1 MDPTAEYVLN
11 GQFYTSWT
19 YLVEM
24 DFERILKT
32 HYFIVRLAS
41 SPSER
46 KEHNNQN
53 MYVMQLYL
61 VNIAQRLFFELE

>member
-1 MDPTAEYVLN
+1 MD
-11 GQFYTSWT
+11 F
-19 YLVEM
+19 

-46 KEHNNQN
+46 KEHNSQN

-61 VNIAQRLFFELE
+61 VNIVQRLFFESE